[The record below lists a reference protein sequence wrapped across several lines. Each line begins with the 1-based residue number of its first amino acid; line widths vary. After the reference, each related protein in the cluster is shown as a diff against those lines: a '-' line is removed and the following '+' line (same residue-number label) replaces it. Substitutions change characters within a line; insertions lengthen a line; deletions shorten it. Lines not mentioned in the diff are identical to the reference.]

1 MKNERSLKDLTD
13 QMEEGYR
20 WLARKKDGWLFTFK
34 EIPQKINGDWNTCFD
49 VEHEAVESRMSDFY
63 STITSDDEKPT
74 DLVVFLVIKATEG
87 MS

>member
-34 EIPQKINGDWNTCFD
+34 EMPQKKDGDWNTDFY
-49 VEHEAVESRMSDFY
+49 VYHEAVESYISDFY

-74 DLVVFLVIKATEG
+74 DLIVFLAIKATEG

>member
-13 QMEEGYR
+13 QMDEGYR

-34 EIPQKINGDWNTCFD
+34 EMPQKKDGDWNTD
-49 VEHEAVESRMSDFY
+49 VYHEADESYISDFY
-63 STITSDDEKPT
+63 STITSVDEKPT
-74 DLVVFLVIKATEG
+74 DLIVFLAIKATEG